1 MSMKMMLNKTRTST
15 LGAVHHN
22 LEEIDCPPETSN
34 STKFSIYDLKSV
46 KKDILTIFDAAQYGD
61 AKAIMRFSKVK
72 HFDVDA
78 KDRSGRTALIWA
90 CDCAH
95 LPCVETLIRLSANIN
110 TKDTHAGRT
119 AIHWAARA
127 GNLPIVNNYGLTP
140 LYLAKS
146 KGHEGEAVFRYLLGE
161 GAPYNDIKTIDIKK
175 VEAEI
180 ARKMAKLAEENGE
193 SSE

>member
-1 MSMKMMLNKTRTST
+1 MQLNMVMQKQSC
-15 LGAVHHN
+15 V
-22 LEEIDCPPETSN
+22 
-34 STKFSIYDLKSV
+34 FLKSS
-46 KKDILTIFDAAQYGD
+46 ILMLML
-61 AKAIMRFSKVK
+61 K
-72 HFDVDA
+72 
-78 KDRSGRTALIWA
+78 TALIWA